1 MKITKY
7 IAFAII
13 LTACIGCVDCGIES
27 STYNT
32 FYGTKAWDLVK
43 AIGSG
48 DTVRMEEILNKD
60 SSLINYCDSNGMSI
74 LMHVVFDQTRV
85 RFPYTLIN
93 ESSYGGDPENNPDN
107 KIIFCYLLNKGA
119 DVNIKS
125 KNGGTALTIACAKRK
140 GDADYVKLLLEYGA
154 KIDVEELSS
163 ATGHIHGPY
172 TPLMYAVQSE
182 RKDYI
187 NLLISHGADIEYSNN
202 VGSRALSEAMWLR
215 DK

>member
-74 LMHVVFDQTRV
+74 LMHVVCDQTRV
-85 RFPYTLIN
+85 RFPYT
-93 ESSYGGDPENNPDN
+93 
-107 KIIFCYLLNKGA
+107 
-119 DVNIKS
+119 
-125 KNGGTALTIACAKRK
+125 
-140 GDADYVKLLLEYGA
+140 
-154 KIDVEELSS
+154 
-163 ATGHIHGPY
+163 
-172 TPLMYAVQSE
+172 
-182 RKDYI
+182 
-187 NLLISHGADIEYSNN
+187 
-202 VGSRALSEAMWLR
+202 
-215 DK
+215 